1 MILHLVSRKKRGR
14 DVQILHIIDFIPLL
28 IRNRQCLQRRIMEI
42 DKHPENLLIVL
53 IVAHHL
59 AVRLQERHILVPAK
73 LFAELINVHRL
84 VVLVRILVA
93 ESLFRYEIHDSTIL
107 VDAHHRPVH
116 PALVLRD
123 QCQIRIRMGQQQVEN
138 PLFENQV

>member
-28 IRNRQCLQRRIMEI
+28 IRNRQRLQRRIMEI

-53 IVAHHL
+53 IVPHHL
-59 AVRLQERHILVPAK
+59 AVRLQERHILVPTE
-73 LFAELINVHRL
+73 LFAELINVYRL
-84 VVLVRILVA
+84 VVLVRILVT

-107 VDAHHRPVH
+107 VDAHHRSVH

-138 PLFENQV
+138 PLLEDQV